1 MQRQTTSMSLTT
13 GASLPVT
20 YDYFHSP
27 FNVSLFCVIATGG
40 TINYTVQHTG
50 DDIFNTLP
58 SNCTW
63 FNHDNTDLVNA
74 TTNQADNFAFPVTAS
89 RVFVNS
95 IGTSGMESV
104 KMTSIQAGSPG
115 GPT

>member
-1 MQRQTTSMSLTT
+1 MQRQITTMSLIS

-20 YDYFHSP
+20 YDIFHSP
-27 FNVSLFCVIATGG
+27 FNVSLFCVVSGSV
-40 TINYTVQHTG
+40 NYTIQHTG

-63 FNHDNTDLVNA
+63 FNHDNSDLVAA
-74 TTNQADNFAFPVTAS
+74 TTNQNDNFAYPVTAS
-89 RVFVNS
+89 RIFLNS
-95 IGTSGMESV
+95 GNGVVT
-104 KMTSIQAGSPG
+104 MTSIQAGSAG